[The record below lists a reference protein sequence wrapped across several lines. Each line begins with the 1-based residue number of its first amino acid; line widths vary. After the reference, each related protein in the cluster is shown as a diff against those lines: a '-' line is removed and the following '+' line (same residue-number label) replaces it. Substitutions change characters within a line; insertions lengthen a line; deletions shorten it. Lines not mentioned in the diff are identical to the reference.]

1 MRRLIWTKFNQFD
14 VNEQYD
20 KSGAKNNMVIQI
32 TISHIKIIELNS
44 MIRKETW
51 DNDDHTNE
59 QFNQFLMR

>member
-1 MRRLIWTKFNQFD
+1 
-14 VNEQYD
+14 
-20 KSGAKNNMVIQI
+20 MVIQI

-44 MIRKETW
+44 MIQKQ